1 MPQLKGQRKLQEK
14 HTYGSRKLKGKREG
28 LKQVLPIKVSRR
40 VKKERV

>member
-1 MPQLKGQRKLQEK
+1 MPQLKRQRKLQEK
-14 HTYGSRKLKGKREG
+14 HTYGSRKLQGKREG